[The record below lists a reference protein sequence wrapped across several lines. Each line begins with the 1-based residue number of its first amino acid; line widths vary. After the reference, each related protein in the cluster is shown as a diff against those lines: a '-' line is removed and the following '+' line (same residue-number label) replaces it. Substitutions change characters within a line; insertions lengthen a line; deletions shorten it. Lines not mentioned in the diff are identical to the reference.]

1 MIKRTIEISGDG
13 NHLSVSMGSLIVRKG
28 EQVIGQVPLED
39 VALLILD
46 SFTTTYTHSVI
57 AEVLAAGGAII
68 PCGKNHH
75 PCALFL
81 PQENSLQTQRLT
93 CQAQA
98 PLPLRK
104 SLWKQVVQ
112 AKIAN
117 QAAAL
122 EDGSPAAKLLRNLV
136 PQVRSGDPT
145 NVEAQAARAY
155 WQALFADKA
164 FRRSPQGDPPNNML
178 NYGYMVLR
186 ACVAR
191 AICAAGLHP
200 SLGLHHHNRANSFC
214 LADDLL
220 EPLRPLVDRK
230 VRALWSAGRDE
241 IDRDVKTELLS
252 LLTAEIQ
259 VADDK
264 GPLMAALE
272 RMTASLVRCY
282 QRQQKKLDLPK
293 LWD

>member
-57 AEVLAAGGAII
+57 AEVLAAGAAII

-81 PQENSLQTQRLT
+81 PQENTLQTQRLIR
-93 CQAQA
+93 QAQA

-104 SLWKQVVQ
+104 GLWKQVVQ

-117 QAAAL
+117 QAGVL
-122 EDGSPAAKLLRNLV
+122 EEDAPPQRMLRNLV
-136 PQVRSGDPT
+136 PQVRSGDPA
-145 NVEAQAARAY
+145 NVEAQAARIY
-155 WQALFADKA
+155 WQALFADKG
-164 FRRSPQGDPPNNML
+164 FRRSPEGNPPNNML

-186 ACVAR
+186 AAVAR
-191 AICAAGLHP
+191 AVCGAGLHP
-200 SLGLHHHNRANSFC
+200 SLGLHHHNRSNSFC

-241 IDRDVKTELLS
+241 IDRDVKTELLT

-259 VADDK
+259 VAGEK
-264 GPLMAALE
+264 GPLLVGLE

-282 QRQQKKLDLPK
+282 QREQKKLDLPK
-293 LWD
+293 LWN